1 MDSVRIYCYAA
12 LRNLYSVLS
21 VIVVYTYCLCCD
33 SANFSKD
40 PAIHNLQISR
50 HGQLISF
57 RHIRQKTGV
66 YMDSVRIYCYAALRN
81 LYAIFSV
88 IIIYTDFFR
97 VCNFAH
103 FRKDPAVHNLQIS
116 RHGQFVPLRHIR
128 QKAGVYMDGVHIYC
142 YAALRNLHAIF
153 SVIVIYA
160 NFFCGNF
167 SNFSKDPAIVN
178 QNVSRHGQ
186 LISLRHIRQK
196 TGVYMNGVRIYRYAA
211 LRNLYAIFSVIV
223 IYANL
228 FCSRYRANFCCRRFR
243 SCTCF
248 SDFQITC
255 VYQFI
260 PFRNFGQYRSIYI
273 MIFRV
278 CHHSFTANQ
287 MIAIFNIHIFNCY
300 FNLRRCFQGSYVNDK
315 L

>member
-1 MDSVRIYCYAA
+1 MDSVRIYCYA
-12 LRNLYSVLS
+12 
-21 VIVVYTYCLCCD
+21 T
-33 SANFSKD
+33 
-40 PAIHNLQISR
+40 
-50 HGQLISF
+50 
-57 RHIRQKTGV
+57 
-66 YMDSVRIYCYAALRN
+66 LRN

-255 VYQFI
+255 VY
-260 PFRNFGQYRSIYI
+260 
-273 MIFRV
+273 
-278 CHHSFTANQ
+278 
-287 MIAIFNIHIFNCY
+287 
-300 FNLRRCFQGSYVNDK
+300 
-315 L
+315 